1 MINLDDRYHSYL
13 GGTKSLRIDGVDEK
27 VKSYGW
33 MDDGKDIVG
42 HYVITDNYKLHYN
55 IVHEVHTFPD
65 SNQCQNLYKKCH
77 HHQEVLQLSL

>member
-13 GGTKSLRIDGVDEK
+13 HGSKKMRIDGVEERIK
-27 VKSYGW
+27 GYGW

-55 IVHEVHTFPD
+55 MDAQFVKMEALRGLAEFA
-65 SNQCQNLYKKCH
+65 
-77 HHQEVLQLSL
+77 EMR

>member
-13 GGTKSLRIDGVDEK
+13 GGNKTMRIDGVNEK

-33 MDDGKDIVG
+33 MDDGKDIIG

-55 IVHEVHTFPD
+55 MDAQFIKMEALRGLEEFAEI
-65 SNQCQNLYKKCH
+65 K
-77 HHQEVLQLSL
+77 